1 MIASGLFLLL
11 DDDED
16 DEEENLP
23 REQQHHH
30 HGRFVS
36 LHAHHANIHGQVAI
50 GTLCRVVASKLIDSL
65 DVSPV
70 AQALLRPDLCVHED
84 LVDGSLSRP
93 GDDLQR
99 ESTARRRACA
109 AGVQD
114 GLVFQAASI
123 RSCDECQTVTFD
135 FIIIIVVVV
144 VVVVDCSKNRDA
156 GCRASHIPLK
166 CRFAQEK
173 P

>member
-11 DDDED
+11 DDDDDDDD
-16 DEEENLP
+16 DEEESLP
-23 REQQHHH
+23 REYH

-36 LHAHHANIHGQVAI
+36 LHTYHANIHEQVAI
-50 GTLCRVVASKLIDSL
+50 GTLCRVVASKLTDSL

-70 AQALLRPDLCVHED
+70 AQALLRPDLFVHED

-99 ESTARRRACA
+99 ESTARRSARV

-114 GLVFQAASI
+114 GRVFQAASI

-135 FIIIIVVVV
+135 FI
-144 VVVVDCSKNRDA
+144 VVVDCSKNRDA
-156 GCRASHIPLK
+156 GCRASRIPLK